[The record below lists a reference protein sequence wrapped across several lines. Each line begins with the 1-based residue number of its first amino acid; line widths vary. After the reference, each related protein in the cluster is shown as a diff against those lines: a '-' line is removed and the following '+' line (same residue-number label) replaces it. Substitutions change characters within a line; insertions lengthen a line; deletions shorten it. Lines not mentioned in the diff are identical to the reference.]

1 MDLNLESIL
10 KTFRA
15 ESEDNLSHME
25 QHIVALESDPDSEHL
40 LRSIFR
46 VVHTTKGNASCI
58 GLHGITEFTHV
69 LEDLLD
75 LIRKRKLVATA
86 SLVSL
91 LLESVDALR
100 EMIASAS
107 VGDETIQPKHR
118 RIMNRLGEQARGALS
133 SNESA
138 AASTGLLATP
148 RAINESTVAVDPNR

>member
-15 ESEDNLSHME
+15 ESEDNLSQIE
-25 QHIVALESDPDSEHL
+25 QNIVALESDPDSEYL

-46 VVHTTKGNASCI
+46 VIHTTKGNASCM
-58 GLHGITEFTHV
+58 GLHGITEFAHV

-75 LIRKRKLVATA
+75 LIRKRSLSTNA

-100 EMIASAS
+100 EMIAS
-107 VGDETIQPKHR
+107 
-118 RIMNRLGEQARGALS
+118 
-133 SNESA
+133 
-138 AASTGLLATP
+138 
-148 RAINESTVAVDPNR
+148 